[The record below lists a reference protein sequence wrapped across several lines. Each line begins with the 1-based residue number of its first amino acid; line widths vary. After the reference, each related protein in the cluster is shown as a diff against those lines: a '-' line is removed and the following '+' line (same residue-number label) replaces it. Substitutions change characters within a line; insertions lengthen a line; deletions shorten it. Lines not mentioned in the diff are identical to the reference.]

1 MRLLLVPLV
10 ISAIIFFGADVHC
23 AEIVIGRPAG
33 EIKHTLF
40 GTNVFA
46 SIFPDQEKNLRSSI
60 IRVAP
65 NGVVAISPYMVDVG
79 REAGLGLIR
88 FPGGELSESYHW
100 RGGVGLQRSRSIM
113 AEASGRKYAPYIG
126 TLEIAEYADLVG
138 AELILTVNY
147 TRGSAQEAANWV
159 EFCNGPAPVGEPS
172 WTTTSF
178 GGSDK
183 APDGYFAWLRKQFGR
198 ENPLRVR
205 FWEIGNE
212 IYFTKDSEYLAK
224 AREFARAMR
233 KIDSAISIGVCADPL
248 VFELE
253 ESLRRRKMDV
263 DPHLT
268 DMLVLHYYGS
278 PREVPPLTRFFHN
291 GTSKRTFSAGRD
303 ETVRLLVRAR
313 GDQAMGAP
321 VMRVQ
326 VNDQA
331 RDVLVG
337 SETLT
342 DYLVEVKAVT
352 GKNDLAIS
360 FVNDAKYP
368 SIGDRNLY
376 VEGVRVIFSDGQS
389 EEVWSTRA
397 VEHAQLF
404 ANAFHIGRQL
414 DVLREVYPGMKL
426 ALTEVNTGYGLSD
439 MQQSYESAKLKAAL
453 WFALVMNGAMR
464 NGVEALNQ
472 FTLASSRWGFGLVN
486 GDGSVN
492 PTYLTM
498 KIYAAH
504 KNRQLL
510 DVTIK
515 GVPTF
520 DAPLAGTTALMREFE
535 KAPLLDAI
543 ASYDQATRQ
552 VLLTLVNV
560 SESEPVQVSADF
572 SALGAHARIIGAS
585 AIVPKKDE
593 GLESSNRVK
602 RDNLAIVDVSS
613 LVNNV
618 SSFVVKPYSIT
629 SIIVSFTE
637 EQSGPKHEEPR

>member
-1 MRLLLVPLV
+1 MRPLFAPFLLA
-10 ISAIIFFGADVHC
+10 AIIIFGADVHC
-23 AEIVIGRPAG
+23 AEIVIGHPAG
-33 EIKHTLF
+33 EINPTLF

-46 SIFPDQEKNLRSSI
+46 SIFPDHEKNLRSSI

-65 NGVVAISPYMVDVG
+65 NGVVAINPYMVDVAQD
-79 REAGLGLIR
+79 AGLGLIR

-100 RGGVGLQRSRSIM
+100 RGGVGPQRSRSLM
-113 AEASGRKYAPYIG
+113 AEPSGRKFAPYIG
-126 TLEIAEYADLVG
+126 TLEIAEYADMVG

-159 EFCNGPAPVGEPS
+159 EFCNGPAPEGDPS

-198 ENPLRVR
+198 EKPLRVR

-212 IYFTKDSEYLAK
+212 IYFTKDSEYLSK

-233 KIDSAISIGVCADPL
+233 KADSAISIGVCADPL
-248 VFELE
+248 VFEME
-253 ESLRRRKMDV
+253 EGLRRRKMDV
-263 DPHLT
+263 DPRLS

-278 PREVPPLTRFFHN
+278 PLEVPPVTRFFHN
-291 GTSKRTFSAGRD
+291 GTSKRTFFALRD
-303 ETVRLLVRAR
+303 ETVRLLIWAR

-326 VNDQA
+326 VNGQT

-337 SETLT
+337 SEKLT
-342 DYLVEVKAVT
+342 DYFVEVKTVT

-360 FVNDAKYP
+360 FVNDARYP
-368 SIGDRNLY
+368 GIGDRNLY
-376 VEGVRVIFSDGQS
+376 VERVRVIFSDGQS

-404 ANAFHIGRQL
+404 ANAYHIGRQL
-414 DVLREVYPGMKL
+414 CVLREAYPGMKL

-439 MQQSYESAKLKAAL
+439 MQQSHESAKLKAAL

-464 NGVEALNQ
+464 NGVEVLNQ

-498 KIYAAH
+498 KMYAAH
-504 KNRQLL
+504 QGRQLL

-543 ASYDQATRQ
+543 ASFDQDTRQ

-560 SESEPVQVSADF
+560 SESEPVQVSVDF
-572 SALGAHARIIGAS
+572 SALGTQARIIGAS

-602 RDNLAIVDVSS
+602 RDNLAIVDVSLDS
-613 LVNNV
+613 RKLQIL
-618 SSFVVKPYSIT
+618 SIKPYSCT
-629 SIIVSFTE
+629 NVIVALDD
-637 EQSGPKHEEPR
+637 